1 MKPAPL
7 VLAIALVSSGAVAG
21 PFHDQPSGPHAL
33 PGDNLPPFGMK
44 DAQGTLPPPPPL
56 PPGVTLPGPGAPPE
70 STATGPSPRAA
81 LAMAQAAIRACASH
95 GHRIGVAV
103 INSAGEARILRNA
116 EGTDGSH
123 GFVAMRKALVALR
136 FARPSGEVAA
146 LADTDPAVMARITPA
161 MFVEGGALPI
171 TRNGQVIGAIGVSGA
186 AGLPIGHADEVC
198 ARAALHR

>member
-1 MKPAPL
+1 MMRTLAL
-7 VLAIALVSSGAVAG
+7 ALAIALTGSVAG

-44 DAQGTLPPPPPL
+44 DTEGHLPPPPP
-56 PPGVTLPGPGAPPE
+56 GTTLPGPGAPPE
-70 STATGPSPRAA
+70 STATGPSQRDS
-81 LAMAQAAIRACASH
+81 LAMALAAIRACAAH

-103 INSAGEARILRNA
+103 INSAGEARVLLNA

-123 GFVAMRKALVALR
+123 GFVAMRKALVALT
-136 FARPSGEVAA
+136 FARSSAEVAA
-146 LADTDPAVMARITPA
+146 LAEHDPGVMARITPA

-171 TRNGQVIGAIGVSGA
+171 RRGGRVIGAIGVSGA

-198 ARAALHR
+198 ARAASR